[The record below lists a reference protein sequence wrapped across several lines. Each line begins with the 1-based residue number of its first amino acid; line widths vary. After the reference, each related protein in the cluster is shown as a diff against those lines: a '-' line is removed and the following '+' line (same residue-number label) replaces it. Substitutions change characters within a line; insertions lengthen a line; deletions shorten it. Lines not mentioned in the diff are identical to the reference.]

1 MFTQIGAILATALII
16 ILFIIMMSGKI
27 NFARLMLV
35 ITAWV
40 LVIVVF
46 DLVQYLP
53 NLLTILDIAMDG
65 KVGK

>member
-16 ILFIIMMSGKI
+16 IFFVILLSGKT
-27 NFARLMLV
+27 NFSRLMLV
-35 ITAWV
+35 ITAYV

-53 NLLTILDIAMDG
+53 NLLTILDIAIDG

>member
-1 MFTQIGAILATALII
+1 MFTQIGAILATSLII
-16 ILFIIMMSGKI
+16 IFFVIMMSGKI
-27 NFARLMLV
+27 NFTRLMLL

-53 NLLTILDIAMDG
+53 NLLTILDIAYDG

>member
-1 MFTQIGAILATALII
+1 MFTQIGAILATSLII
-16 ILFIIMMSGKI
+16 IFLVILISGKTT
-27 NFARLMLV
+27 FSRLMLV

-53 NLLTILDIAMDG
+53 NLLTILDIAYDG